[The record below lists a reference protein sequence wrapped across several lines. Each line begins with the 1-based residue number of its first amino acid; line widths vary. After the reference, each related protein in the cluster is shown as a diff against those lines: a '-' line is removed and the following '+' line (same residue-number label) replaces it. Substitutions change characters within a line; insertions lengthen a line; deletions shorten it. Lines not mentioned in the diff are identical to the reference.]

1 MRTHTHS
8 EYGSA
13 SLPAYTLHAHTHTH
27 THSKYGSA
35 SLPVYT
41 LHAHTHTHSE
51 YGSASLP
58 AYALHAHTHTHTVSK
73 VQHLCQPTLYMHTH
87 THTHT
92 VSKVQ
97 HLCQP
102 TEPTL
107 TVITPFLPI
116 FSIAFESSS
125 PTAESPLAEMV
136 ATCNTHSITSLPI
149 HLLEELLQDFTP
161 DALLVAQSLYVP
173 QHACTGCRQGPHR
186 RALLDLCHATGLRRL
201 PSLQDS
207 MIN

>member
-27 THSKYGSA
+27 
-35 SLPVYT
+35 
-41 LHAHTHTHSE
+41 SE

-58 AYALHAHTHTHTVSK
+58 AYALHA
-73 VQHLCQPTLYMHTH
+73 H

-173 QHACTGCRQGPHR
+173 QHACTGCRLGPHR
-186 RALLDLCHATGLRRL
+186 HALLDLCLATGLRRL